1 MTPAQ
6 KKNVARFKAAA
17 AEAKKIRAKDP
28 KLTQA
33 EAVKKAFAKLYGVK
47 KTVAKKAV
55 AKKAVAKNKPAIKKV
70 GEYHKDTKSHNVNI
84 RVVSGINGFIDEA
97 KKRRV
102 DLVHRIT
109 IMNKSIIDLKSKLD
123 TYTPL
128 QKSMAKGIILHYT
141 KWVQSYKNELK
152 IIDGLIN
159 LSLKGIS

>member
-1 MTPAQ
+1 MTTAQ

-17 AEAKKIRAKDP
+17 AEAKRIRAKDP

-47 KTVAKKAV
+47 KTVTKKAV
-55 AKKAVAKNKPAIKKV
+55 AKQKPTKKKV
-70 GEYHKDTKSHNVNI
+70 SEYHKDTKSHNVNI

-109 IMNKSIIDLKSKLD
+109 VMNKSIIDLKSKLD

>member
-6 KKNVARFKAAA
+6 KNNVARFKAAA

-28 KLTQA
+28 KLSQA

-47 KTVAKKAV
+47 KTVAKKTV
-55 AKKAVAKNKPAIKKV
+55 AKKKPARKNV

-109 IMNKSIIDLKSKLD
+109 VMNKSIIDLKSKLD